1 MSPAMKL
8 RMVQSGGL
16 LGIVRSCE
24 IDSTS
29 LGREAALELERMV
42 RASGISASG
51 AHLSESARDLHTYE
65 ITIEDG
71 DRTVTVVFDD
81 ASMPAAAKPMIG
93 YLKQHARPV
102 PPA

>member
-1 MSPAMKL
+1 MKL
-8 RMVQSGGL
+8 RLIQSGGL

-24 IDSTS
+24 VDTAR
-29 LGREAALELERMV
+29 LGREAADELERMV

-51 AHLSESARDLHTYE
+51 THLSESARDLHTYE

-81 ASMPAAAKPMIG
+81 ANMPAAAKPMIG
-93 YLKQHARPV
+93 YLKQQARPV
-102 PPA
+102 PPG

>member
-1 MSPAMKL
+1 VKVRL
-8 RMVQSGGL
+8 IQSGGL

-24 IDSTS
+24 LDSS
-29 LGREAALELERMV
+29 ALDSEGAAELERLV
-42 RASGISASG
+42 RGSGISASG
-51 AHLSESARDLHTYE
+51 AHLSETARDLHTYE

-93 YLKQHARPV
+93 YLKRHARPE
-102 PPA
+102 PPR